1 MTHQRW
7 LRIIP
12 VALVMYTI
20 SYVDRTN
27 ISLALDPSISS
38 MMRDLF
44 MDDRMKGEA
53 AGIFF
58 FGYVLLQI
66 PGGYWATRWSPR
78 KIIALFLIC
87 WGVCAIG
94 CGLSRGFRQFEVMRF
109 LLGVAESGVFP
120 ATLVL
125 LANWFPRSERARA
138 NAYWTLCQP
147 LAVAAS
153 APVTGWLLG
162 AYGWK
167 QMLIIE
173 GMLPFLWLPLWW
185 FCIRD
190 HPREASW
197 ISADERR
204 HLETTLQR
212 EAAELEPS
220 QPNGRWRTFCEPAV
234 WVLIAMYFVQNCA
247 AYGCMTFFTSSLKGK
262 GFSGVQYGILFG
274 VPYAVTAVI
283 MVLNSWHSD
292 RTGERRGHV
301 ALVYCLSGISLIL
314 SVSFKERFWLSY
326 ALMCLAIP
334 GPFAAMG
341 PFWAIPS
348 ETLPR
353 GVAGM
358 VVGLVNAFG
367 NLGGFAGPY
376 ITGWLKQEYQSLVI
390 AFSTLGT
397 GLLIGAALA
406 FLLPKPARELAP
418 GQTSDRG

>member
-1 MTHQRW
+1 MTPQRW

-27 ISLALDPSISS
+27 ISLALDPTISS
-38 MMRDLF
+38 MMKDLL

-53 AGIFF
+53 AGVFF

-78 KIIALFLIC
+78 KIISLFLIS
-87 WGVCAIG
+87 WGLCAVG
-94 CGLSRGFRQFEVMRF
+94 CGLARGFRQFEAMRF

-125 LANWFPRSERARA
+125 LANWFPRGERARA

-153 APVTGWLLG
+153 APFTGWLLG
-162 AYGWK
+162 AYGWQK
-167 QMLIIE
+167 MLILE

-185 FCIRD
+185 FCISD
-190 HPREASW
+190 HPRQAKW
-197 ISADERR
+197 ISTQERDF
-204 HLETTLQR
+204 LETTLQR
-212 EAAELEPS
+212 EAAELEPPQAVS
-220 QPNGRWRTFCEPAV
+220 SWGWVHEPTV
-234 WVLIAMYFVQNCA
+234 WVLIAMYFLQNCA
-247 AYGCMTFFTSSLKGK
+247 AYGCMTFFTSSLKGM
-262 GFSGVQYGILFG
+262 GFTGLGYGVLFG
-274 VPYAVTAVI
+274 IPYAFTALT

-301 ALVYCLSGISLIL
+301 ALVYFLSGVSLLL
-314 SVSFKERFWLSY
+314 SVGLKGHFWLSY

-334 GPFAAMG
+334 APFAALG
-341 PFWAIPS
+341 PFWSIPS

-353 GVAGM
+353 AE
-358 VVGLVNAFG
+358 VGLAIGLINAFG

-376 ITGWLKQEYQSLVI
+376 IAGWLKKEYQSLAI
-390 AFSTLGT
+390 AFDAIGA
-397 GLLIGAALA
+397 GLLVGAALA
-406 FLLPKPARELAP
+406 FLLPKAVPPKA
-418 GQTSDRG
+418 